1 MTMHQPA
8 HAGEILR
15 YDILEPLGITLSEA
29 ASKLGISRKT
39 LSKICNA
46 KGSITPDMAVR
57 LELAL
62 GKPSAK
68 HWLKLQTAYDLA
80 KANQNR
86 DVLRNQVYLFRSS
99 EKSI

>member
-1 MTMHQPA
+1 MTMHNPT
-8 HAGEILR
+8 HAGKILR
-15 YDILEPLGITLSEA
+15 YDVLEPLGISMGEA
-29 ASKLGISRKT
+29 ASKFSVSRKT

-62 GKPSAK
+62 GKPSAS
-68 HWLKLQTAYDLA
+68 HWLKLQSAYDLA

-86 DVLRNQVYLFRSS
+86 AILREQVHLLAPQ
-99 EKSI
+99 

>member
-1 MTMHQPA
+1 MTMHNPA

-15 YDILEPLGITLSEA
+15 YDVLEPLGISMSEA

-62 GKPSAK
+62 GKPSAN
-68 HWLKLQTAYDLA
+68 HWLKLQSAYDLA

-86 DVLRNQVYLFRSS
+86 DLLRSQVHLLLPQ
-99 EKSI
+99 